1 MLTFLVAAAA
11 VVALPT
17 QVVSPMR
24 VESTSMEPT
33 LDPGD
38 QLVVDRLSRHFRAPQ
53 PGDVVVLRE
62 PGSGDLVVKRVV
74 AEAGQRVAIEDGVLA
89 VDGVQRDEP
98 YADLNGV
105 DAFFFGPRMV
115 PDETVFVLGDNRGE
129 SYDSADYGPVP
140 VDRVVARVL
149 WHS

>member
-1 MLTFLVAAAA
+1 VLTFLVAAAA
-11 VVALPT
+11 IVALPA

-53 PGDVVVLRE
+53 PGDV
-62 PGSGDLVVKRVV
+62 KRVV

-98 YADLNGV
+98 YADLSGV
-105 DAFFFGPRMV
+105 DAFFFGPRTV